1 MTTMTTSE
9 TRTYRGSTLEELLPT
24 IRAELGENAV
34 IIRQR
39 EGLVGGIGGF
49 FARRCVE
56 VEAQAAPTA
65 AAHTPAVPAGRVFD
79 AYDATPAPAVT
90 AFEDELARA
99 EAEFKPL
106 VSETVAPEPE
116 RELEAELEVEPASIA
131 GEEPDPVFDTLRQRL
146 VDEGLPEAA
155 AAAVVREA
163 ERGMAPFD
171 QLATPEQLVRRA
183 LARQIKIEHGWKTK
197 RRTVALVGPAGSGKT
212 MAAARLCHA
221 YAVGSRIEVR
231 TLSLE
236 PSAGAYR
243 LGQLTDHLDIGLR
256 IAESPEAVARAMT
269 RMQGDSL
276 TVIDTP
282 PVSIGDPAG
291 IAELGELLAEAKP
304 DETHLVVPAS
314 MDARAARALF
324 DAVSAQVPIARILIT
339 GLDDAVTPGGVV
351 GLSFAVKK
359 PISYVAE
366 GRRPSAGLRPADGAE
381 LASMVLPEPAAEVRR
396 AA

>member
-1 MTTMTTSE
+1 MTTTTSTTE

-24 IRAELGENAV
+24 IRAELGGDAV
-34 IIRQR
+34 IVRQR

-56 VEAQAAPTA
+56 VEAQAATIAPA
-65 AAHTPAVPAGRVFD
+65 AARTPAVPAGRVFD
-79 AYDATPAPAVT
+79 AYDAAPAPASVA

-99 EAEFKPL
+99 EAEFHPL
-106 VSETVAPEPE
+106 VSEAPAPE
-116 RELEAELEVEPASIA
+116 AVVATSDTA
-131 GEEPDPVFDTLRQRL
+131 DEPDPVFDALRDRL
-146 VDEGLPEAA
+146 IDEGLPEAA
-155 AAAVVREA
+155 AQAVVREA

-171 QLATPEQLVRRA
+171 QMATPEQLVRRA
-183 LARQIKIEHGWKTK
+183 LARQIRIEHGWKTK
-197 RRTVALVGPAGSGKT
+197 RRTVALVGPSGSGKT

-243 LGQLTDHLDIGLR
+243 LGQLTEHLDIGLR
-256 IAESPEAVARAMT
+256 IAESREAVARAMT

-282 PVSIGDPAG
+282 PVSIGDPEG
-291 IAELGELLAEAKP
+291 IAELAGLLAEAKP

-314 MDARAARALF
+314 MDARAARALYE
-324 DAVSAQVPIARILIT
+324 AVAAHMPIARILIT
-339 GLDDAVTPGGVV
+339 GLDDAITPAPVV

-366 GRRPSAGLRPADGAE
+366 GRRASAGLRPADGAE
-381 LASMVLPEPAAEVRR
+381 LASMVLPHQTIAPRKVA
-396 AA
+396 

>member
-1 MTTMTTSE
+1 MTTTTTTE

-56 VEAQAAPTA
+56 VEAQAAPAAAA
-65 AAHTPAVPAGRVFD
+65 AAHTPAMPAGRVFD
-79 AYDATPAPAVT
+79 AYDAAPAPPSVA

-99 EAEFKPL
+99 EAEFQPL
-106 VSETVAPEPE
+106 VSEAAALAPEPE
-116 RELEAELEVEPASIA
+116 PEPEVEVLP
-131 GEEPDPVFDTLRQRL
+131 EPDPVFDTLRERL
-146 VDEGLPEAA
+146 IGEGLPEAA
-155 AAAVVREA
+155 AQAVTREA

-171 QLATPEQLVRRA
+171 QMATPEQLVRRA
-183 LARQIKIEHGWKTK
+183 LARQIRIEHGWKTK
-197 RRTVALVGPAGSGKT
+197 RRTVALVGPSGSGKT

-243 LGQLTDHLDIGLR
+243 LGQLTEHLDIGLR
-256 IAESPEAVARAMT
+256 IAESPEAVTRAMT

-291 IAELGELLAEAKP
+291 IAELAGLLAEAKP

-324 DAVSAQVPIARILIT
+324 DAVSAHIPIARILIT
-339 GLDDAVTPGGVV
+339 GLDDALTPGAVV

-366 GRRPSAGLRPADGAE
+366 GRRASAGLRPADGAE
-381 LASMVLPEPAAEVRR
+381 LASMVLPEQARATRR

>member
-1 MTTMTTSE
+1 MTTTTSIE

-24 IRAELGENAV
+24 IRAELGDNAV

-56 VEAQAAPTA
+56 VEAQAAPVAPA
-65 AAHTPAVPAGRVFD
+65 AAHTPAMPAGRVFD
-79 AYDATPAPAVT
+79 AYDAAPAPPSVA

-99 EAEFKPL
+99 EAEFQPL
-106 VSETVAPEPE
+106 VSDAAAVAPEPDA
-116 RELEAELEVEPASIA
+116 EAVPEP
-131 GEEPDPVFDTLRQRL
+131 EPDPVFDRLRERL
-146 VDEGLPEAA
+146 IGEGLPEAA
-155 AAAVVREA
+155 AQAVTREA

-171 QLATPEQLVRRA
+171 QMATPEQLVRRA
-183 LARQIKIEHGWKTK
+183 LARQIRIENGWKTK
-197 RRTVALVGPAGSGKT
+197 RRTVALVGPSGSGKT

-243 LGQLTDHLDIGLR
+243 LGQLTEHLDIGLR

-291 IAELGELLAEAKP
+291 IADLAGLLAEAKP

-324 DAVSAQVPIARILIT
+324 DAVSAHISIARILIT
-339 GLDDAVTPGGVV
+339 GLDDAVTPGAVV

-366 GRRPSAGLRPADGAE
+366 GRRASAGLRPADGAE
-381 LASMVLPEPAAEVRR
+381 LASMVLPEQATIARR

>member
-1 MTTMTTSE
+1 
-9 TRTYRGSTLEELLPT
+9 
-24 IRAELGENAV
+24 
-34 IIRQR
+34 
-39 EGLVGGIGGF
+39 
-49 FARRCVE
+49 
-56 VEAQAAPTA
+56 
-65 AAHTPAVPAGRVFD
+65 
-79 AYDATPAPAVT
+79 
-90 AFEDELARA
+90 
-99 EAEFKPL
+99 
-106 VSETVAPEPE
+106 
-116 RELEAELEVEPASIA
+116 
-131 GEEPDPVFDTLRQRL
+131 
-146 VDEGLPEAA
+146 
-155 AAAVVREA
+155 
-163 ERGMAPFD
+163 
-171 QLATPEQLVRRA
+171 
-183 LARQIKIEHGWKTK
+183 
-197 RRTVALVGPAGSGKT
+197 

-243 LGQLTDHLDIGLR
+243 LGQLTEHLDIGLR
-256 IAESPEAVARAMT
+256 IAESPEAVSRAMT

-291 IAELGELLAEAKP
+291 IAELAGLLAEAKP

-324 DAVSAQVPIARILIT
+324 DAVSAHIPIARILIT
-339 GLDDAVTPGGVV
+339 GLDDAITPGAVV

-366 GRRPSAGLRPADGAE
+366 GRRASAGLRPADGAE
-381 LASMVLPEPAAEVRR
+381 LASMVLPEQARATRR

>member
-1 MTTMTTSE
+1 MTTTTSIE

-24 IRAELGENAV
+24 IRAELGDNAV

-56 VEAQAAPTA
+56 VEAQAAPVAPA
-65 AAHTPAVPAGRVFD
+65 AAHTPAMPAGRVFD
-79 AYDATPAPAVT
+79 AYDAAPAPPSVA

-99 EAEFKPL
+99 EAEFQPL
-106 VSETVAPEPE
+106 VSDA
-116 RELEAELEVEPASIA
+116 EAVP
-131 GEEPDPVFDTLRQRL
+131 EPDPVFDTLRERL
-146 VDEGLPEAA
+146 IGEGLPEAA
-155 AAAVVREA
+155 AQAVTREA

-171 QLATPEQLVRRA
+171 QMATPEQLVRRA
-183 LARQIKIEHGWKTK
+183 LARQIRIEHGWKTK
-197 RRTVALVGPAGSGKT
+197 RRTVALVGPSGSGKT

-243 LGQLTDHLDIGLR
+243 LGQLTEHLDIGLR

-291 IAELGELLAEAKP
+291 IAELAELLAEAKP

-324 DAVSAQVPIARILIT
+324 DAVSAHISIARILIT
-339 GLDDAVTPGGVV
+339 GLDDAVTPGAVI

-366 GRRPSAGLRPADGAE
+366 GRRASAGLRPADGAE
-381 LASMVLPEPAAEVRR
+381 LASMVLPEQATTARR